1 MPIDSKQGYVE
12 CDQVNA
18 SLGTRATFSLPST
31 LGMIRN
37 PSLQFTIELEFPYL
51 GVLPPAGGGAVS
63 NGAGIWDPATML
75 AGTNVLGQ
83 SQPTNS
89 ANVFKY
95 PTSAERDL
103 LVASV
108 DPHNGAAIKAYQSF
122 ECCASGRNY
131 WKSGDAS
138 TTAADTT
145 QVFTDSFFNINGTP
159 NSSNPFFTNSSYPY
173 DCMLTPGALMY
184 GGRCFWPGT
193 DVSQLRNTTL
203 YPTILNGAEPPA
215 NQIFGRPPFKVL
227 TPYFIFC
234 NMLVDQANYATDPFR
249 GLGILG
255 TIVDKLSLSRTNGQ
269 EIAEINSGQNLSNY
283 TVYPQLSLVGDE
295 SKLLDMRNRTGI
307 YHMAPHLDP
316 EGTILRGTKA
326 TERATS
332 YRITNRHPVY
342 RTSTPDS
349 RIFITQQYDV
359 PIPFSI
365 GPNWPVHL
373 LAQGSQASTIPN
385 SLELGLN
392 LANFRPT
399 AWTTQQQLYSALLDS
414 HADSILQKTTPANIT
429 SKNLADTQLFFD
441 EPCIVKIN
449 CIPMM
454 PDMVNRYGN
463 FDAKAPIPGFTDPLD
478 HRSGGAGCVFQTW
491 CNYID
496 LETDSL
502 EDVLGDPSLTLDDA
516 YPVTIDE
523 SACAGFP
530 NTAFRKG
537 YPLSR
542 LHSGFTVFSKVVYC
556 STATSSTDYHPLLQN
571 SEEPAAFLLGGS
583 AIQACIGEPIL
594 RDVYSSTKVYGNQI
608 ASISLVSK
616 HTMSNEMLG
625 LNATEFSKNV
635 ASHYDERN
643 FNKTKVRISFTNPI
657 CFEGL
662 IFGADFSSFL
672 EPDAFVPSNQRAEN
686 DTYVTANKNLNTGY
700 NAAKSACSWF
710 EDNGLNLRHN
720 KVNGD
725 VAPKEDLKLGAYLF
739 RPNFQ
744 MSLLIATSTP
754 CFPNTPLQACTPTSL
769 NVWHQSQLN
778 TVQEGAIGDV
788 MKTEFSHDTYGTDLS
803 DTLNVLGQMRAQPS
817 LILPINAKISNLRF
831 AYDKVTL
838 TSAQE
843 KMLQDAVNSQEGLNM
858 VGVDYTETYVP
869 IQANGN
875 PTLNFTVLQQQVFGL
890 RFGARTSNHEQYF
903 GCPSPAQPFLGLSSL
918 RILWD
923 NIQVVQQ
930 TSYWN
935 GQNFSSKIP
944 VCMPNLTEPF
954 NSQWTMHPYSIR
966 KGRVQQ
972 VNIDSWANLVG
983 AIYGADP
990 TNGDNANRPLN
1001 YQLFHMLNLNMA
1013 SLWVPALGGPARF
1026 KPGASLQLQFTLQQK
1041 YESSIAFPVY
1051 INGQVALLNNY
1062 SNAAY
1067 NFAGAA
1073 LGPINYNQPFVC
1085 SNTAT
1090 TNGQP
1095 STFAMLTSGW
1105 ASSAPAVNAV
1115 ATSATLFG
1123 FDQWDYSLA
1132 VTQLN
1137 DLSSNNPLMA
1147 YSCGVRSLTP
1157 YVTSFAHTGY
1167 WPGKNDFGDFS
1178 YAQFPHGVIDGRAI
1192 AGCQQFKWLDPI
1204 PLVPSSFPQTS
1215 LNFVLTTIF
1224 KRITKIT
1231 SRQIDGTASRQTLV
1245 TILS

>member
-18 SLGTRATFSLPST
+18 QLGTRATFSLPST

-37 PSLQFTIELEFPYL
+37 PSLQFTITLEFPYL
-51 GVLPPAGGGAVS
+51 GVLPPAGGGGIS
-63 NGAGIWDPATML
+63 NSGQIFLQDAYL
-75 AGTNVLGQ
+75 TNTAILGQ
-83 SQPTNS
+83 TQPTN
-89 ANVFKY
+89 AADVFAY
-95 PTSAERDL
+95 PTTANRSH

-108 DPHNGAAIKAYQSF
+108 SPALGSIKAYQSY
-122 ECCASGRNY
+122 ECCASGRNW
-131 WKSGDAS
+131 WKSGDA
-138 TTAADTT
+138 AATSDPNAP
-145 QVFTDSFFNINGTP
+145 VFTDSFFNYAGAKTP
-159 NSSNPFFTNSSYPY
+159 ANPFFNASYPY
-173 DCMLTPGALMY
+173 ECLLTAGGLMY

-193 DVSQLRNTTL
+193 DTSPLTDVNL
-203 YPTILNGAEPPA
+203 YPTIVTNVTWPVTQLYGAPPWKA
-215 NQIFGRPPFKVL
+215 L

-269 EIAEINSGQNLSNY
+269 LIAEINSGENISNY
-283 TVYPQLSLVGDE
+283 ITYPMLSMVGDE
-295 SKLLDMRNRTGI
+295 AKLLDMRNRTGI
-307 YHMAPHLDP
+307 YHMAPFLDP

-332 YRITNRHPVY
+332 YRITNRHPIY
-342 RTSTPDS
+342 RTSQPDS
-349 RIFITQQYDV
+349 RLIVTQQYDV

-365 GPNWPVHL
+365 GQNWPVHL
-373 LAQGSQASTIPN
+373 LAQGSQASIIPN

-392 LANFRPT
+392 IANFRPT
-399 AWTTQQQLYSALLDS
+399 AWTTQQQLYSALIDS
-414 HADSILQKTTPANIT
+414 HADSILQKTTASNIT
-429 SKNLADTQLFFD
+429 DAPQADKALFYD

-454 PDMVNRYGN
+454 PDMVNRWGA
-463 FDAKAPIPGFTDPLD
+463 FDPKTPIPGFTQPLD
-478 HRSGGAGCVFQTW
+478 HRSGAAGCIMQTW
-491 CNYID
+491 CNYIE

-502 EDVLGDPSLTLDDA
+502 EDVLGDPCLTLDDA
-516 YPVTIDE
+516 YPVTSDVNKLG
-523 SACAGFP
+523 SYP
-530 NTAFRKG
+530 DTAFRKG

-556 STATSSTDYHPLLQN
+556 STATSSTDYHDILK
-571 SEEPAAFLLGGS
+571 SDTAAKDFLLAGS

-594 RDVYSSTKVYGNQI
+594 RDVHSSTYVYGNQI
-608 ASISLVSK
+608 ASITLVSK
-616 HTMSNEMLG
+616 HTLSNDALS
-625 LNATEFSKNV
+625 LDASSFVKTV
-635 ASHYDERN
+635 ASDYDERN
-643 FNKTKVRISFTNPI
+643 YNKVKVRVNFTNPI

-662 IFGADFSSFL
+662 IFGADYSTFL
-672 EPDAFVPSNQRAEN
+672 EPEAFVVNNGLAMNAAYTSLPNAG
-686 DTYVTANKNLNTGY
+686 KNLNAGY

-710 EDNGLNLRHN
+710 EDNGLNLRHA
-720 KVNGD
+720 KVNN
-725 VAPKEDLKLGAYLF
+725 APAAKEDLRLGGLTF
-739 RPNFQ
+739 RPNFHL
-744 MSLLIATSTP
+744 SLLIATSTP

-769 NVWHQSQLN
+769 NIWHQSQYN
-778 TVQEGAIGDV
+778 TYQDAGVGGA
-788 MKTEFSHDTYGTDLS
+788 MTSEFSHDVYGTDLS
-803 DTLNVLGQMRAQPS
+803 DTLNVIGQMRAQPS
-817 LILPINAKISNLRF
+817 IILPLNATISNLRF

-838 TSAQE
+838 TASQE
-843 KMLQDAVNSQEGLNM
+843 QMLQDAVNSQEGLNL
-858 VGVDYTETYVP
+858 VGVDFTETYVP

-875 PTLNFTVLQQQVFGL
+875 PTLNFTVAQQQVFGL

-903 GCPSPAQPFLGLSSL
+903 GCPSPAQPFVGLNSL

-930 TSYWN
+930 TAYWC

-954 NSQWTMHPYSIR
+954 NSRWTMNPCAIR

-972 VNIDSWANLVG
+972 INIDSWANLVG

-1026 KPGASLQLQFTLQQK
+1026 KPGASLQIQFTLQQK
-1041 YESSIAFPVY
+1041 YESSVAFPVY
-1051 INGQVALLNNY
+1051 INGQVALNNVT

-1067 NFAGAA
+1067 NFSGGA
-1073 LGPINYNQPFVC
+1073 LTPITYNQLFTC
-1085 SNTAT
+1085 NGTAT
-1090 TNGQP
+1090 AADQP
-1095 STFAMLTSGW
+1095 STWAMLTSGW
-1105 ASSAPAVNAV
+1105 ANASIQKPQ
-1115 ATSATLFG
+1115 AETGTLFG

-1132 VTQLN
+1132 ITSLPLN
-1137 DLSSNNPLMA
+1137 GGGNMNA
-1147 YSCGVRSLTP
+1147 YACGIRSMCP

-1167 WPGKNDFGDFS
+1167 NPGVNNFANFS
-1178 YAQFPHGVIDGRAI
+1178 YSQFPHGVIDGRAV
-1192 AGCQQFKWLDPI
+1192 AGCQQIKWLDPT
-1204 PLVPSSFPQTS
+1204 PLVPTAFPQTS